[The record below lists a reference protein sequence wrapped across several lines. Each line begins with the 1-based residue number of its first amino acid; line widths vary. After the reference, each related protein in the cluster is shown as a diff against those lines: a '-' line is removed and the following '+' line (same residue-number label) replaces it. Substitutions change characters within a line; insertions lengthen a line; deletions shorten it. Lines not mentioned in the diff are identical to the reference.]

1 MDVGSGYPKGL
12 GSGAA
17 ILLGQVVVTNAYIN
31 GISGTYNTEKK
42 NNNRVSFLID
52 FKGLLSFSQVSKLMG
67 TEKLSNKW
75 I

>member
-42 NNNRVSFLID
+42 NNKQLEKKRLHM
-52 FKGLLSFSQVSKLMG
+52 LLTLLPAFPDS
-67 TEKLSNKW
+67 
-75 I
+75 

>member
-42 NNNRVSFLID
+42 NYNRAKQNKTSLLINEEM
-52 FKGLLSFSQVSKLMG
+52 LVR
-67 TEKLSNKW
+67 
-75 I
+75 

>member
-42 NNNRVSFLID
+42 NNNRVSF
-52 FKGLLSFSQVSKLMG
+52 
-67 TEKLSNKW
+67 
-75 I
+75 